1 MTDQE
6 GLNKMEDKLRR
17 QSRRHDLRAPHA
29 PLLRWK
35 GQSGE
40 HDGCITEISLNGC
53 FLNTRGE
60 ATVGEVITFRTQ
72 LPTGQK
78 VTLHAEAVHRDKK
91 LVGYG
96 LRFVYTTPEER
107 MFVAQL
113 IAEATEAVKID
124 HK

>member
-1 MTDQE
+1 MQ
-6 GLNKMEDKLRR
+6 DKLRR
-17 QSRRHDLRAPHA
+17 QSRRHDLHAPHA
-29 PLLRWK
+29 PLLRWT

-40 HDGCITEISLNGC
+40 HDGCISEISLNGC

-60 ATVGEVITFRTQ
+60 AVVGEIITFRTA

-78 VTLHAEAVHRDKK
+78 VELHAEAVHHDKR

-96 LRFVYTTPEER
+96 LRFIYTTPEEK

-113 IAEATEAVKID
+113 IAEATDPVGLESK
-124 HK
+124 

>member
-1 MTDQE
+1 M
-6 GLNKMEDKLRR
+6 KDKLRR
-17 QSRRHDLRAPHA
+17 QSRRHDLRAPHS

-60 ATVGEVITFRTQ
+60 ATVGEIITFRTQ

-78 VTLHAEAVHRDKK
+78 VTLHAETVHRDKK

-124 HK
+124 RK

>member
-1 MTDQE
+1 M
-6 GLNKMEDKLRR
+6 MEDKLRR
-17 QSRRHDLRAPHA
+17 QSRRHNLHAPHT

-35 GQSGE
+35 GRSGE

-60 ATVGEVITFRTQ
+60 AAVGEIITFRTQ
-72 LPTGQK
+72 LRSGEK
-78 VTLHAEAVHRDKK
+78 VELHAEAVHHDKK

-96 LRFVYTTPEER
+96 LRFVYTAPEER

-113 IAEATEAVKID
+113 IAEATDSARMGTK
-124 HK
+124 